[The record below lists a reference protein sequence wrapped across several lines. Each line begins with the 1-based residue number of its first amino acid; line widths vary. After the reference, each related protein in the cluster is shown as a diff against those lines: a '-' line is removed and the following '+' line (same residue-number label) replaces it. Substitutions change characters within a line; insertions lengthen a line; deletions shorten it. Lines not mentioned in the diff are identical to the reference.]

1 MRVAIMGA
9 GGTGG
14 YFGGLLA
21 RAGEDVTFIAR
32 GAHLEAIRANGLTVH
47 SHRDGD
53 FNLGVKCTDD
63 LSDIG
68 QLDLILF
75 CVQTYDTDAA
85 AQQIRPLVRPDTM
98 ILSVQNGIDSEK
110 RIAQIL
116 GAEAVIGAAA
126 YLSSV
131 IESPGVISHTVGGRL
146 VFGELSGGTSPRTE
160 QLLEAFESAGI
171 SAELHPSIQV
181 ALWEKLVLIS
191 GLSGVTALTR
201 LPVGPI
207 LDCPETSALYR
218 GALEEV
224 ETVARAS
231 GINLPEGIVDRSIV
245 SAPSER
251 GFMYYDLVAG
261 RRLELEALNGTVVRL
276 GHKFGVPVP
285 INSVIYAALKPYAE
299 GTPLLP

>member
-1 MRVAIMGA
+1 MGA

-14 YFGGLLA
+14 YFGSLLA

-47 SHRDGD
+47 SHRDGE

-68 QLDLILF
+68 QVDLILF

-85 AQQIRPLVRPDTM
+85 AQQIRSLVRPDTM
-98 ILSVQNGIDSEK
+98 ILSVQNGIDSEE

-116 GAEAVIGAAA
+116 GSEAVIGAAA

-131 IESPGVISHTVGGRL
+131 IESPGVLSHTVGGRL

-160 QLLEAFESAGI
+160 QLLKTFELAGI
-171 SAELHPSIQV
+171 SAELHPNIHV
-181 ALWEKLVLIS
+181 ALWEKLIHIC
-191 GLSGVTALTR
+191 GLSGLTALTR
-201 LPVGPI
+201 LPVGTI
-207 LDCPETSALYR
+207 LNYPETSALYR
-218 GALEEV
+218 ETLEEV
-224 ETVARAS
+224 AAVARAR
-231 GINLPEGIVDRSIV
+231 GINLPEGIVDRLIIR
-245 SAPSER
+245 APSER

-276 GHKFGVPVP
+276 GHELGVPVP

-299 GTPLLP
+299 GTPAVP